1 MPYIASSGQE
11 FRLDGPQPRR
21 RSDASVGLLLA
32 IALIIC
38 VGGAYLGMR
47 MPELLHMAL
56 LLLPPAALCSFACC
70 CRAAE
75 AASNEA
81 ARERCA
87 ACGVDRKGAWAARQ
101 SWRERAAFFGSA
113 AEPHPLVAVC
123 DAGRRS
129 VAFVSLRPDG
139 ARLERSAPVDGA
151 PCGICSAPWG
161 GEPAFA
167 VTVQGEDETGQPLP
181 GVANPSHRVV
191 LVGLR
196 SGRVTPA
203 GGNDGSA
210 MLSYPNGLCALPPTW
225 HAWSAAPRLDRPAR
239 LLACTDWNHS
249 RVVLW
254 GVDDPAGAARYLA
267 RGDGGG
273 GIDAGGF
280 SRPSDIVHFFAAGSN
295 RGEVAPCG
303 CLRQARRGRPLDR
316 PSGVAVL
323 RPPECTSSGVFL
335 LVAEAG
341 AMCVS
346 VFRVARRDGGEPVCT
361 HVASLCDELLGT
373 GRHQPELGLW
383 SWLSVACSR
392 AGDIWVTDADNGCVY
407 LV

>member
-1 MPYIASSGQE
+1 
-11 FRLDGPQPRR
+11 
-21 RSDASVGLLLA
+21 
-32 IALIIC
+32 
-38 VGGAYLGMR
+38 
-47 MPELLHMAL
+47 
-56 LLLPPAALCSFACC
+56 
-70 CRAAE
+70 
-75 AASNEA
+75 
-81 ARERCA
+81 
-87 ACGVDRKGAWAARQ
+87 
-101 SWRERAAFFGSA
+101 
-113 AEPHPLVAVC
+113 
-123 DAGRRS
+123 
-129 VAFVSLRPDG
+129 VSLRPDG

-161 GEPAFA
+161 GEPACA
-167 VTVQGEDETGQPLP
+167 VTVQGEDESGQPLP
-181 GVANPSHRVV
+181 GVADPSHRVV
-191 LVGLR
+191 LIGLR

-225 HAWSAAPRLDRPAR
+225 HAWSDAPRLDRPAR

-280 SRPSDIVHFFAAGSN
+280 RRPSDIVRFELGGGGGGGVADHFLAVADYYSNQVHFFAAGSN

-373 GRHQPELGLW
+373 GRHRPELGLW